1 MIERLGNRGA
11 RWAFSDPRLDELNPV
26 LLLWR
31 MRRRINLSV
40 LPPRLVV
47 VRFEFS
53 GIKRHRIL
61 WLVLERTDTSVCL
74 SEPGFDVDLFIK
86 ADIAAFYN
94 VWLGRSLLADALEDR
109 LIEIDGAPSLV
120 RAFPR
125 WLQWSPF
132 KDAVRAATIR
142 PPSEPKDR
150 SA

>member
-1 MIERLGNRGA
+1 
-11 RWAFSDPRLDELNPV
+11 
-26 LLLWR
+26 
-31 MRRRINLSV
+31 MRRRVNLGV
-40 LPPRLVV
+40 LPPRVVV

-53 GIKRHRIL
+53 GVKRHRIL
-61 WLVLERTDTSVCL
+61 WLVLERTDASICL

-86 ADIAAFYN
+86 ADIAAFYK
-94 VWLGRSLLADALEDR
+94 VWLGRSLLADALEDG

-132 KDAVRAATIR
+132 KDAVRAATIH
-142 PPSEPKDR
+142 PPSKPKDR